1 MTTTPVESLFS
12 DAGEV
17 DSELRACL
25 STANLEKLTL
35 LLSNAKLIED
45 RGWLDDW
52 VKFGPVVYAEEGMHN
67 FEIN

>member
-1 MTTTPVESLFS
+1 LFS

-52 VKFGPVVYAEEGMHN
+52 VRFGPAVFAEEGK
-67 FEIN
+67 ITIWID